1 MSVDGCSECVPL
13 ALTLDITARRL
24 LAQRREALNRRR
36 ARLETARRVQATQR
50 RAFEESQTHLTT
62 LEKELDDVGDQT
74 HSRRVTLL
82 RHLELIYPI
91 DLVDGSL
98 LLFSIVD
105 IPLPNRAPDE
115 EERVSKSK
123 NAASLVDDDSLSS
136 ALGLVGQLVS
146 LLSVYLE
153 TPVHYPIATAGSRA
167 VVEDGI
173 SVMSGP
179 RAFPLYQRGVE
190 QYRFEYACF
199 LVNKDVEQMMNA
211 HGITVLDI
219 RHTLPNLK
227 NLLVTLTASSSP
239 SASKKKNQG
248 GRGASRGPVVTGSGI
263 DGRSFMRMSHLER
276 PPRKQETISLLPS
289 SNPATLGKGP
299 PPAMDK
305 TATTNGGVGP
315 AVAASQASQAR
326 ESHEKSSS
334 TASSGWNL
342 GMSLIWGS
350 GASSRQQPHPPP
362 ASSTATTTTT
372 GQDGP
377 GAASAA
383 AALIPTVRSLGR
395 S

>member
-105 IPLPNRAPDE
+105 IPLPNRTPDE

-263 DGRSFMRMSHLER
+263 DGRTFMRMSHLER

-305 TATTNGGVGP
+305 TATTNGGVGSAVP
-315 AVAASQASQAR
+315 ARQASQAR

-362 ASSTATTTTT
+362 ASSTTTATT

-383 AALIPTVRSLGR
+383 AAAIPTVRSLGR